1 MVQTGLHS
9 FCKVLQTH
17 IPSLKTTKIQ
27 HDTCCRVLQDF
38 SSVAGLCEYRPVVVL
53 VQDGD
58 DQEVRVL
65 RQRSSRKRKTSR
77 CQGTRLFL
85 NKKCSSDQ
93 LIDRTIRAQVTQQ
106 GQGNLE
112 QNEVRV
118 GLGCDLNY
126 SSCSSNVSDAL
137 MLRFIRAGVTIKI

>member
-1 MVQTGLHS
+1 MVQTGLQS

-17 IPSLKTTKIQ
+17 IPSLKTTTIQ
-27 HDTCCRVLQDF
+27 HGTCCRVLQDF

-93 LIDRTIRAQVTQQ
+93 LIDRNIEENDVSA
-106 GQGNLE
+106 
-112 QNEVRV
+112 

-126 SSCSSNVSDAL
+126 SSCSSNVSDAS
-137 MLRFIRAGVTIKI
+137 MLSFIRAGVTIKY